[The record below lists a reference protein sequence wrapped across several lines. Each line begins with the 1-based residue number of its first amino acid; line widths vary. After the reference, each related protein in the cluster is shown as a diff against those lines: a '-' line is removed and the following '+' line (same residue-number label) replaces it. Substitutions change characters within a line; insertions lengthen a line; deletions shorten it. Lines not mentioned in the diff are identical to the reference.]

1 MTLLTIRDLSKS
13 FNGGRKGFFAL
24 QNANFEIHQSDF
36 INIIGKSG
44 SGKSTLLRLVSGL
57 IIPTTGEILE
67 GGKNIFAMNDA
78 EISLYR
84 NEYVGYVPQS
94 LGLIYNL
101 NVFDNIR
108 LPYFFESREGDG
120 VDRASELLKNLKID
134 YLQDEMPGNLS
145 GGEFKRVLIA
155 RALMN
160 HPKILVLDE
169 PTSDL
174 DSETTTDIMNYL
186 KEINELG
193 TSIVMVT
200 HDFDL
205 LKYGNRLFRMK
216 DGILNEEK

>member
-1 MTLLTIRDLSKS
+1 MTLLTINDLSKS

-155 RALMN
+155 RAFMN

>member
-216 DGILNEEK
+216 DGILNEEN

>member
-1 MTLLTIRDLSKS
+1 MTLLKISDLSKS
-13 FNGGRKGFFAL
+13 FKGGRKEFFAL
-24 QNANFEIHQSDF
+24 QNVNFEINQSDF

-44 SGKSTLLRLVSGL
+44 SGKSTLLRLLSGL
-57 IIPTTGEILE
+57 IIPTSGEILPA
-67 GGKNIFAMNDA
+67 GKNIFDMNDA

-108 LPYFFESREGDG
+108 LPYFFERRDGDG
-120 VDRASELLKNLKID
+120 VDRASDLLKNLKID
-134 YLQDEMPGNLS
+134 YLQDEMPANLS

-160 HPKILVLDE
+160 NPKILLLDE

-186 KEINELG
+186 KEINESG

-216 DGILNEEK
+216 DGVLNEEN

>member
-1 MTLLTIRDLSKS
+1 MTLLTINDLSKS

-44 SGKSTLLRLVSGL
+44 SGKSTLLRLLSGL
-57 IIPTTGEILE
+57 IIPTSGEILLA
-67 GGKNIFAMNDA
+67 GKNIFDMNDA

-108 LPYFFESREGDG
+108 LPYFFERRDGDG
-120 VDRASELLKNLKID
+120 VDRASDLLKNLKID
-134 YLQDEMPGNLS
+134 YLQDEMPANLS

-160 HPKILVLDE
+160 NPKILLLDE

>member
-1 MTLLTIRDLSKS
+1 MTLLKISDLSKS
-13 FNGGRKGFFAL
+13 FKGGRKEFFAL
-24 QNANFEIHQSDF
+24 QNVNFEINQSDF

-44 SGKSTLLRLVSGL
+44 SGKSTLLRLLSGL
-57 IIPTTGEILE
+57 IIPTSGEILLE
-67 GGKNIFAMNDA
+67 EKNIFDMNDA

-108 LPYFFESREGDG
+108 LPYFFERRDGDG
-120 VDRASELLKNLKID
+120 VDRASDLLKNLKID
-134 YLQDEMPGNLS
+134 YLQDEMPANLS

-160 HPKILVLDE
+160 NPKILLLDE

-193 TSIVMVT
+193 TSVVMVT

-216 DGILNEEK
+216 DGVLNEEN

>member
-44 SGKSTLLRLVSGL
+44 SGKSTLLRLLSGL
-57 IIPTTGEILE
+57 IIPTSGEILLAR
-67 GGKNIFAMNDA
+67 KNIFDMNDA

-108 LPYFFESREGDG
+108 LPYFFERRDGDG
-120 VDRASELLKNLKID
+120 VDRASDLLKNLKID
-134 YLQDEMPGNLS
+134 YLQDEMPANLS

-160 HPKILVLDE
+160 NPKILLLDE

-186 KEINELG
+186 KEINEFG

-216 DGILNEEK
+216 DGVLNEEN

>member
-1 MTLLTIRDLSKS
+1 MTLLKISDLSKS
-13 FNGGRKGFFAL
+13 FKGGRKEFFAL
-24 QNANFEIHQSDF
+24 QNVNFEINQSDF

-44 SGKSTLLRLVSGL
+44 SGKSTLLRLLSGL
-57 IIPTTGEILE
+57 IIPTSGEILPA
-67 GGKNIFAMNDA
+67 GKNIFDMNDA

-108 LPYFFESREGDG
+108 LPYFFERRDGDG
-120 VDRASELLKNLKID
+120 VDRASDLLKNLKID
-134 YLQDEMPGNLS
+134 YLQDEMPANLS

-160 HPKILVLDE
+160 NPKILLLDE

-216 DGILNEEK
+216 DGVLNEEK